1 MFAPM
6 DWLLLRGLSREQR
19 HWGAFPEV
27 FRAAAPG
34 ARIHLLDL
42 PGTGTEA
49 GRASPTSIRAIT
61 DDVRVRFQALRRR
74 ESLPGPFGLFGISL
88 GGMVA
93 MRWGADHPDDFARV
107 VLANTS
113 ASDVG
118 RLWDR
123 LSPSA
128 LATMLR
134 VAAMRDPVARE
145 RLVLA
150 MVSRRRDD
158 HPALAERWA
167 EIQRSSPVT
176 LANVARQLAAATLF
190 RAPPRLSLP
199 VLVLAGA
206 RDTLANP
213 ACARALAARFG
224 APLEIHPD
232 AGHELAIDAPEWV
245 AERVAAWAGG
255 VPVAA
260 ASIHG
265 R

>member
-1 MFAPM
+1 MN
-6 DWLLLRGLSREQR
+6 WLFLRGLSREQR
-19 HWGAFPEV
+19 HWGSFPEV
-27 FRAAAPG
+27 FSAAVSG
-34 ARIHLLDL
+34 ARVHLLDL

-49 GRASPTSIRAIT
+49 HRASPVSIRAIVG
-61 DDVRVRFQALRRR
+61 DLRARFQALQ
-74 ESLPGPFGLFGISL
+74 LPDAHPGPWGLLGISL

-93 MRWGADHPDDFARV
+93 MQWCADHPGDFARV

-134 VAAMRDPVARE
+134 VAAARDPVARE
-145 RLVLA
+145 ILVLA
-150 MVSRRRDD
+150 MVSRRRHD
-158 HPALAERWA
+158 HPAIARRWA
-167 EIQRSSPVT
+167 DIQQSSPVT
-176 LANVARQLAAATLF
+176 LANVARQLGAATLF
-190 RAPPRLSLP
+190 RAPPRLGLP
-199 VLVLAGA
+199 VLVVAGA

-232 AGHELAIDAPEWV
+232 AGHELAIDAPEWL

-255 VPVAA
+255 VAVA
-260 ASIHG
+260 ST
-265 R
+265 